1 MWCNASAPS
10 RRQLP
15 IDEELPPYSAV
26 APQMNQPGRQ
36 GIPPNNA
43 GISMADRPPPPR
55 YEHPPNY
62 SRIPKYYTPP
72 PPHHERLPSY
82 VPSSGRS
89 NTPVPR
95 DTPPL
100 CAVQRRLRSLPTLDR
115 ETLGEHA
122 YQIAVLW
129 TTGDGQQVRIYCRP
143 MLLRIFGDEHGRA
156 IWDDLDSCASQ
167 MQGLSYAASA
177 RLAILGS

>member
-1 MWCNASAPS
+1 MSSNANTPS
-10 RRQLP
+10 RPQLP

-36 GIPPNNA
+36 DITPNHA
-43 GISMADRPPPPR
+43 SASMADRPPPPR

-62 SRIPKYYTPP
+62 SRIPKYYTTP
-72 PPHHERLPSY
+72 PPHHERLPPY
-82 VPSSGRS
+82 IQSSGRS

-95 DTPPL
+95 DSPPL
-100 CAVQRRLRSLPTLDR
+100 CAVQRWMRSLPTLER
-115 ETLGEHA
+115 ETLGDHS
-122 YQIAVLW
+122 YQIAALW
-129 TTGDGQQVRIYCRP
+129 TAGDGQQVRTYCRP